1 MPHHG
6 WARDKTCG
14 FPLDDRRGRNTSES
28 GKLDRFKKKKEKI
41 KEKAKEKKRSG
52 GGAKNRK
59 NKP

>member
-28 GKLDRFKKKKEKI
+28 GKLDRKKKKEKI
-41 KEKAKEKKRSG
+41 KEKIKKAKEKKGRG
-52 GGAKNRK
+52 EGKK
-59 NKP
+59 